1 MHTFFAATM
10 FGFMYGAPWYA
21 ALPLIAVAALALAYL
36 EAPLALWTV
45 FGALVVAGL
54 VSWPWLLAF
63 LGVMAIFNLRPLR
76 TALVSVPV
84 MKVMKA
90 LKFLPVISDT
100 ERTALTAGTVWI
112 DGDLFSGKPDWAKLV
127 TQPYPDL
134 TAEERAFLDG
144 PCEEVCRMVDD
155 WKVFQERDLPEPVWA
170 FLKKEGFFGLIIPK
184 EFGGKG
190 FSASMN
196 SAVVQK
202 LSSRSGPLGIT
213 VMVPNSLGPAEL
225 LAHYGTDEQ
234 KQHYLP
240 RLARG
245 EEMPCFAL
253 TEPGAGSDAGAMSA
267 NGVVFEGE
275 DGVLYVRLNWTK
287 RYITL
292 AAISTVLGLAFKLR
306 DPDNH
311 LGKGEDVGITCALIP
326 SNTPGVELGRRHDP
340 LGVPFYNCPTVGHD
354 VVVKLDE
361 VVIGG
366 RAGIGVGWRMLMESL
381 AAGRGISLPASSTA
395 QAKMCARAVGAYAAT
410 RKQFGIAIGKFEGI
424 QEALARVGINAYTL
438 EAARRTTCGGL
449 DAGAKPAV
457 VTAIAK
463 YNFTELARQSL
474 TDAMD
479 ILGGKAISMG
489 PRNPL
494 AHAYM
499 ATPISITVEGANI
512 LTRTL
517 IVFGQGAIRCHPFAW
532 KEVQAVEANDGSAF
546 DAAFFGHVGHV
557 VRNLARSIVLS
568 LSRGHLASSPVSGP
582 AAQYYKKLSWAS
594 ASFAITADM
603 AMALLGGDLKR
614 KESLTGRF
622 ADVFSWLY
630 LGNAILRRFEAE
642 GRQKEDIPFLHGSMQ
657 RCLAEIQK
665 GFDGIYRNFDHKLAG
680 VLLRGPV
687 AFWSHLNPIGAGMT
701 DKIAAKVADALQR
714 PGAQRERLT
723 PGIYIPT
730 ATDEALGQLEHAL
743 ELCTV
748 ADAIERRLRDAVKKK
763 RLTRKAQPALLQDA
777 VQLGVITADEREL
790 LGRAEV
796 ARAAVVA
803 VDDFTLESYLQRGL
817 EPTEPM
823 GKVSSKGT
831 STGASEAPGSSGA
844 PGAAAE
850 AAPPAVSPTSERAA
864 G

>member
-1 MHTFFAATM
+1 MITPTLAATL
-10 FGFMYGAPWYA
+10 FGFLYGAPWTI
-21 ALPLIAVAALALAYL
+21 ALPLVLVAALALAFL
-36 EAPLALWTV
+36 EAPLALWTAFGGVVVLGV
-45 FGALVVAGL
+45 F
-54 VSWPWLLAF
+54 SWPWLLVYA
-63 LGVMAIFNLRPLR
+63 AIMLVFHVRGLR

-90 LKFLPVISDT
+90 LQFLPVISET

-112 DGDLFSGKPDWAKLV
+112 DGDLFSGKPDWNKLV
-127 TQPYPDL
+127 REPYPDL
-134 TAEERAFLDG
+134 STEERAFLDG
-144 PCEEVCRMVDD
+144 PCEEVCRLVDD
-155 WKVFQERDLPEPVWA
+155 WKVFQDRDLPEHVWDY
-170 FLKKEGFFGLIIPK
+170 LKREGFFGLIIPK

-196 SAVVQK
+196 SAVVAK

-225 LAHYGTDEQ
+225 LAHYGTDAQ
-234 KQHYLP
+234 KAHYLP

-253 TEPGAGSDAGAMSA
+253 TESNAGSDAGALDA

-275 DGVLYVRLNWTK
+275 DGQLYLKLNWSK

-292 AAISTVLGLAFKLR
+292 AAVSTVLGLAFRLR
-306 DPDNH
+306 DPNNH

-326 SNTPGVELGRRHDP
+326 SKTAGVELGRRHDP
-340 LGVPFYNCPTVGHD
+340 LGVPFYNCPTEGHD
-354 VVVKLDE
+354 VVVPLDE
-361 VVIGG
+361 VIIGG
-366 RAGIGVGWRMLMESL
+366 REGIGNGWRMLMESL

-395 QAKMCARAVGAYAAT
+395 QVKMCARAVGAYAAV

-424 QEALARVGINAYTL
+424 QEALARIGVNAYTL

-463 YNFTELARQSL
+463 YNFTEMARHSI

-479 ILGGKAISMG
+479 ILAGKAISMG
-489 PRNPL
+489 PRNPI

-532 KEVQAVEANDGSAF
+532 KEVQAVEAGDGRAF

-568 LSRGHLASSPVSGP
+568 VSRGHLSGAPVTGP
-582 AAQYYKKLSWAS
+582 AARYYKKLSWAS

-622 ADVFSWLY
+622 ADVFSQLY

-642 GRQKEDIPFLHGSMQ
+642 GRQKEDAPFLHASMQ
-657 RCLAEIQK
+657 RCLAELQR
-665 GFDGIYRNFDHKLAG
+665 GFDGIFQNFDHPLAG
-680 VLLRGPV
+680 WLFRGPI
-687 AFWSHLNPIGAGMT
+687 AFWSRMNPIGTGVS
-701 DKIAAKVADALQR
+701 DRVGAKVAEALQH
-714 PGAQRERLT
+714 PGAQRDRLT
-723 PGIYIPT
+723 SGMYIPT
-730 ATDEALGQLEHAL
+730 AKDETIGQLEHAL
-743 ELCTV
+743 VLCTQ
-748 ADAIERRLRDAVKKK
+748 ADSIERRVRDAVKKK
-763 RLTRKAQPALLQDA
+763 RLTRKAPAALMQDA
-777 VQLGVITADEREL
+777 VQLGVITAEERDL

-803 VDDFTLESYLQRGL
+803 VDDFTLETYAARGT
-817 EPTEPM
+817 EPTAAM
-823 GKVSSKGT
+823 GSVTNQGSTTSAAQAAATGT
-831 STGASEAPGSSGA
+831 SPREAGG
-844 PGAAAE
+844 G
-850 AAPPAVSPTSERAA
+850 ERAV

>member
-1 MHTFFAATM
+1 MTPILAATL
-10 FGFMYGAPWYA
+10 FGFLFGMPWYV
-21 ALPLIAVAALALAYL
+21 ALPLALAAAIALGFL
-36 EAPLALWTV
+36 EASLALWTA
-45 FGALVVAGL
+45 FGAVLVAGTL
-54 VSWPWLLAF
+54 SWPWLVAYAA
-63 LGVMAIFNLRPLR
+63 VMVVFNVRPLR

-84 MKVMKA
+84 MKLMKA

-112 DGDLFSGKPDWAKLV
+112 DGDLFSGKPDWSKLV
-127 TQPYPDL
+127 AVPYPDL

-155 WKVFQERDLPEPVWA
+155 WKVFQDRDLPPAVWDS
-170 FLKKEGFFGLIIPK
+170 LKKEGFFGLIIPK
-184 EFGGKG
+184 EYGGKG

-196 SAVVQK
+196 SAVVAK

-225 LAHYGTDEQ
+225 LAHYGTDAQ
-234 KQHYLP
+234 KAHYLP

-267 NGVVFEGE
+267 NGVVFKGDDGE
-275 DGVLYVRLNWTK
+275 LYVRLNWTK

-292 AAISTVLGLAFKLR
+292 AAVSTVLGLAFKLR

-326 SNTPGVELGRRHDP
+326 SNTPGVALGRRHDP
-340 LGVPFYNCPTVGHD
+340 LGVPFYNCPTEGHD
-354 VVVKLDE
+354 VVAKLDE

-366 RAGIGVGWRMLMESL
+366 RAGVGNGWRMLMESL

-395 QAKMCARAVGAYAAT
+395 QAKMCARVVGAYAAA
-410 RKQFGIAIGKFEGI
+410 RKQFGVAIGKFEGI
-424 QEALARVGINAYTL
+424 QEALARIGTNAYVL
-438 EAARRTTCGGL
+438 EAARRTTCGGIDL
-449 DAGAKPAV
+449 GAKPAV

-463 YNFTELARQSL
+463 YNFTELARQSI

-479 ILGGKAISMG
+479 VLGGKAISMG

-532 KEVQAVEANDGSAF
+532 KEVQAVEANDGKAF

-557 VRNLARSIVLS
+557 VRNLCRAVVLS
-568 LSRGHLASSPVSGP
+568 VSRGALAGAPLSGP
-582 AAQYYKKLSWAS
+582 AAPYYKKLSWAS
-594 ASFAITADM
+594 ASFAITADL

-642 GRQKEDIPFLHGSMQ
+642 GRQKEDVPFLHASMQ
-657 RCLAEIQK
+657 RCLAELQK

-680 VLLRGPV
+680 PLFKGPI
-687 AFWSHLNPIGAGMT
+687 AFWSRLNPIGTGMT
-701 DKIAAKVADALQR
+701 DRAGARVAEALLR
-714 PGAQRERLT
+714 PGAQRDRLT
-723 PGIYIPT
+723 SGMYIPT
-730 ATDEALGQLEHAL
+730 ATDETLGQLEHAL

-748 ADAIERRLRDAVKKK
+748 ADAIERRIRDAVKKK
-763 RLTRKAQPALLQDA
+763 RLARKAPTALLQDA

-790 LGRAEV
+790 LGRADI
-796 ARAAVVA
+796 ARAAAVA
-803 VDDFTLESYLQRGL
+803 VDDFTLDDYLARGH
-817 EPTEPM
+817 EPTSPL
-823 GKVSSKGT
+823 
-831 STGASEAPGSSGA
+831 GAV
-844 PGAAAE
+844 
-850 AAPPAVSPTSERAA
+850 PAMRKRAA

>member
-1 MHTFFAATM
+1 MTPILAATM
-10 FGFMYGAPWYA
+10 FGFLYGAPWTW
-21 ALPLIAVAALALAYL
+21 ALPVLLVLALALAFL

-45 FGALVVAGL
+45 FGAVVVGGIA
-54 VSWPWLLAF
+54 SWPWLLAYAV
-63 LGVMAIFNLRPLR
+63 VMVVFNVRSLR

-112 DGDLFSGKPDWAKLV
+112 DGDLFSGKPDWDKLV
-127 TQPYPDL
+127 REPYPDL
-134 TAEERAFLDG
+134 NAEERTFLDG
-144 PCEEVCRMVDD
+144 PCAEVCRMVDD
-155 WKVFQERDLPEPVWA
+155 WQVFQERDLPPNVWDY
-170 FLKKEGFFGLIIPK
+170 LKEHGFFGLIIPK
-184 EFGGKG
+184 EYGGKG

-196 SAVVQK
+196 SAVVAK

-225 LAHYGTDEQ
+225 LVHYGTDAQ

-267 NGVVFEGE
+267 NGVVFEGD
-275 DGVLYVRLNWTK
+275 DGQLYVRLNWTK

-326 SNTPGVELGRRHDP
+326 TNTPGVEVGRRHDP
-340 LGVPFYNCPTVGHD
+340 LGVPFYNCPTEGHD

-366 RAGIGVGWRMLMESL
+366 RAGIGIGWRMLMESL

-395 QAKMCARAVGAYAAT
+395 QAKMCARSVGAYAAA

-424 QEALARVGINAYTL
+424 QEPLARIGINAYTL

-463 YNFTELARQSL
+463 YSFTELARQSI

-479 ILGGKAISMG
+479 VLAGKAISMG
-489 PRNPL
+489 PRNPI

-517 IVFGQGAIRCHPFAW
+517 IIFGQGAIRCHPFAW
-532 KEVQAVEANDGSAF
+532 KEVQAVELNDGRAF

-568 LSRGHLASSPVSGP
+568 VTRGHASRAPVTGP

-594 ASFAITADM
+594 ASFAITADL
-603 AMALLGGDLKR
+603 AMAALGGDLKR

-642 GRQKEDIPFLHGSMQ
+642 GRQKEDVPFLHGSMQ

-665 GFDGIYRNFDHKLAG
+665 GFDGIFRNFDHPLAG
-680 VLLRGPV
+680 PLLRGPI
-687 AFWSHLNPIGAGMT
+687 ALWSRVNTIGGGLT
-701 DKIAAKVADALQR
+701 DRTAHKVAEALQKA
-714 PGAQRERLT
+714 GEQRDRLT
-723 PGIYIPT
+723 SGMYIPT
-730 ATDEALGQLEHAL
+730 ANDEAIGQLEHAL
-743 ELCTV
+743 VLCTQ
-748 ADAIERRLRDAVKKK
+748 ADAIDRRVRDAVKKK
-763 RLTRKAQPALLQDA
+763 RLTRKSTAALLQDA

-803 VDDFTLESYLQRGL
+803 VDDFTLETYKERGL
-817 EPTEPM
+817 EPSERL
-823 GKVSSKGT
+823 GT
-831 STGASEAPGSSGA
+831 VATHGTATP
-844 PGAAAE
+844 
-850 AAPPAVSPTSERAA
+850 RAA
-864 G
+864 GAPPDTRAAGLSTANR

>member
-1 MHTFFAATM
+1 MIPTFAAAM
-10 FGFMYGAPWYA
+10 FGFLYGLPWPL
-21 ALPLIAVAALALAYL
+21 ALTAILAGALALAYL
-36 EAPLALWTV
+36 EAPLLLWTAL
-45 FGALVVAGL
+45 GAVLVAG
-54 VSWPWLLAF
+54 VAGWPWLVAY
-63 LGVMAIFNLRPLR
+63 GAVMLVFNVRSLR
-76 TALVSVPV
+76 TTLVSVPV
-84 MKVMKA
+84 MKIMKA

-112 DGDLFSGKPDWAKLV
+112 DGELFSGKPDWGKLV
-127 TQPYPDL
+127 REPYPDL
-134 TAEERAFLDG
+134 NAEERAFLDG

-155 WKVFQERDLPEPVWA
+155 WKVFQERDLPQNVWDY
-170 FLKKEGFFGLIIPK
+170 LKREGFFGLIIPK
-184 EFGGKG
+184 EYGGKG

-196 SAVVQK
+196 SAVVAK

-225 LAHYGTDEQ
+225 LAHYGTEEQ

-253 TEPGAGSDAGAMSA
+253 TEPNAGSDAGAMSA
-267 NGVVFEGE
+267 SGVVFEGE
-275 DGVLYVRLNWTK
+275 DGELYVRLNWTK

-292 AAISTVLGLAFKLR
+292 AAVSTVLGLAFKLR

-326 SNTPGVELGRRHDP
+326 SNTPGVALGRRHDP
-340 LGVPFYNCPTVGHD
+340 LGVPFYNCPTEGHD

-366 RAGIGVGWRMLMESL
+366 RAGIGIGWRMLMESL

-395 QAKMCARAVGAYAAT
+395 QAKMCARAVGAYAAA

-424 QEALARVGINAYTL
+424 QEPLARLGVHAYIL

-463 YNFTELARQSL
+463 YNFTELARQSI

-479 ILGGKAISMG
+479 VLGGKAISMG
-489 PRNPL
+489 PRNPI

-517 IVFGQGAIRCHPFAW
+517 IIFGQGAIRCHPFAW
-532 KEVQAVEANDGSAF
+532 KEVQAVEANDGAAF

-557 VRNLARSIVLS
+557 VRNLARSVVLS
-568 LSRGHLASSPVSGP
+568 LTRGALAGAPVSGP
-582 AAQYYKKLSWAS
+582 AAPYYKKLSWAS

-630 LGNAILRRFEAE
+630 LGNAVLRRFEAE
-642 GRQKEDIPFLHGSMQ
+642 GRQREDLPFLHASMQ
-657 RCLAEIQK
+657 RCLAELQK
-665 GFDGIYRNFDHKLAG
+665 GFDGIFRNFDHPLAG
-680 VLLRGPV
+680 WLFRGPIALWSRLNTLGGGVTDRAGARV
-687 AFWSHLNPIGAGMT
+687 AE
-701 DKIAAKVADALQR
+701 ALMR
-714 PGAQRERLT
+714 PGAQRERMT
-723 PGIYIPT
+723 SGMYVPT
-730 ATDEALGQLEHAL
+730 AKDEALGQLEHAL
-743 ELCTV
+743 ELCTL
-748 ADAIERRLRDAVKKK
+748 ADAIDRRIRDAVKKK
-763 RLTRKAQPALLQDA
+763 RLPRKAPAALLQDA
-777 VQLGVITADEREL
+777 VQLGVITADERDL
-790 LGRAEV
+790 LGRAEA

-803 VDDFTLESYLQRGL
+803 VDDFTLEAYRERGVD
-817 EPTEPM
+817 PTEPL
-823 GKVSSKGT
+823 
-831 STGASEAPGSSGA
+831 GS
-844 PGAAAE
+844 
-850 AAPPAVSPTSERAA
+850 VPTKLARAA

>member
-1 MHTFFAATM
+1 MTPTLAATM
-10 FGFMYGAPWYA
+10 FGFLYGAPWTLA
-21 ALPLIAVAALALAYL
+21 IPVLLLLALALAFL
-36 EAPLALWTV
+36 EVPLLFWTV
-45 FGALVVAGL
+45 FGAIVVGGI
-54 VSWPWLLAF
+54 VSWPWLLVYAA
-63 LGVMAIFNLRPLR
+63 VMVIFNVRSLR
-76 TALVSVPV
+76 TTLVSVPV
-84 MKVMKA
+84 MKIMKA

-112 DGDLFSGKPDWAKLV
+112 DGDLFSGKPDWDKLV
-127 TQPYPDL
+127 REPYPDL
-134 TAEERAFLDG
+134 NAEERAFLDG
-144 PCEEVCRMVDD
+144 PCAEVCRMVDD
-155 WKVFQERDLPEPVWA
+155 WKVFQERDLPQNVWNY
-170 FLKKEGFFGLIIPK
+170 LKEHGFFGLIIPK
-184 EFGGKG
+184 EYGGKG

-196 SAVVQK
+196 SAVVAK

-225 LAHYGTDEQ
+225 LVHYGTEAQ

-275 DGVLYVRLNWTK
+275 DGELYVRLNWTK

-326 SNTPGVELGRRHDP
+326 SSTPGVELGRRHDP
-340 LGVPFYNCPTVGHD
+340 LGVPFYNCPTEGHD

-366 RAGIGVGWRMLMESL
+366 RGGIGIGWRMLMESL

-395 QAKMCARAVGAYAAT
+395 QAKMCARSVGAYAAA

-424 QEALARVGINAYTL
+424 QEALARIGINAYTL

-463 YNFTELARQSL
+463 YSFTELARQSV

-489 PRNPL
+489 PRNPI
-494 AHAYM
+494 AHAYI

-517 IVFGQGAIRCHPFAW
+517 IIFGQGAIRCHPFAW
-532 KEVQAVEANDGSAF
+532 KEVQAVEANDGRAF

-557 VRNLARSIVLS
+557 VRNLARAVVLS
-568 LSRGHLASSPVSGP
+568 ITRGHLSRAPVSGP

-642 GRQKEDIPFLHGSMQ
+642 GRQKEDVPFLHGSMQ

-665 GFDGIYRNFDHKLAG
+665 GFDGIFRNFDHPLAG
-680 VLLRGPV
+680 PVLRGPIALWSRLNTIGGGLTDHTAHQV
-687 AFWSHLNPIGAGMT
+687 AE
-701 DKIAAKVADALQR
+701 ALQK
-714 PGAQRERLT
+714 PGEQRERLT
-723 PGIYIPT
+723 SGMYIPT
-730 ATDEALGQLEHAL
+730 ATDETIGQLEHAL
-743 ELCTV
+743 ELCTR
-748 ADAIERRLRDAVKKK
+748 ADAIDRRVRDAVKKK
-763 RLTRKAQPALLQDA
+763 RLTRKATTALLQDA

-790 LGRAEV
+790 IGRAEV

-803 VDDFTLESYLQRGL
+803 VDDFPLETYMERGL
-817 EPTEPM
+817 EPSEPL
-823 GKVSSKGT
+823 GT
-831 STGASEAPGSSGA
+831 VATH
-844 PGAAAE
+844 GAA
-850 AAPPAVSPTSERAA
+850 SPRAA
-864 G
+864 GAAPDTRAAG